1 MQRVAVVYHA
11 LDCRPQDERAQSNAR
26 TPPYYHG
33 SLHSES
39 VAEVYL
45 FENQGDAVGGKFL
58 VWPETRDIEMKGD
71 KFVISFIHK
80 NGTSA
85 RGSPHHAKLVRNGVG
100 STFEITGVDAP
111 GMATQ
116 FLNTGCT
123 ELNSVSRRTISA
135 PLRKQPLFH

>member
-1 MQRVAVVYHA
+1 MAK
-11 LDCRPQDERAQSNAR
+11 

-45 FENQGDAVGGKFL
+45 FENQGDAIGGKFL

-71 KFVISFIHK
+71 KFVISFIYK
-80 NGTSA
+80 NGTV
-85 RGSPHHAKLVRNGVG
+85 RGSPHHAKVARNGVG
-100 STFEITGVDAP
+100 STFEITGVDVP
-111 GMATQ
+111 GMATT

-123 ELNSVSRRTISA
+123 ELHSVSRQHHCMQQQPSLI
-135 PLRKQPLFH
+135 PLVHLCM